1 MKQLP
6 DIITSFEG
14 IVAYMKYAR
23 AFVLV
28 IAARVFSR
36 PSTSSFRAR
45 NVAFPIRFLNFF
57 TASPATLATIG
68 TGIFALIGIIFQAM
82 SRLSCTFFQSDV
94 SQCVGPRKF
103 WNIVVFHT
111 RWRVYSSNSFIL
123 NMVYIIH
130 GFHLGKHCMSCNLFA
145 IYYYNQY
152 GVKYICGATTL
163 NKKCGLPPKPK
174 WHRSFFTS
182 ISGWCGGLQMH
193 FQKVV
198 TTYYW

>member
-1 MKQLP
+1 MHSQIFITDLRCVEACEKQSLRSCFPSSILAMDMKQLP

-103 WNIVVFHT
+103 
-111 RWRVYSSNSFIL
+111 
-123 NMVYIIH
+123 
-130 GFHLGKHCMSCNLFA
+130 
-145 IYYYNQY
+145 
-152 GVKYICGATTL
+152 
-163 NKKCGLPPKPK
+163 
-174 WHRSFFTS
+174 
-182 ISGWCGGLQMH
+182 
-193 FQKVV
+193 
-198 TTYYW
+198 